1 MILLYRVL
9 KPVAQKLG
17 PIQAL
22 ILKDEG
28 FKMSCIRQRPLILK
42 ISGSATGLLKMDQ
55 AKKLQEKYKLT
66 LSENPWLTLDS
77 ASQEGPL
84 KVFFKLERLS
94 LGSEFGLGSKP

>member
-55 AKKLQEKYKLT
+55 AKKLKEKYKLT
-66 LSENPWLTLDS
+66 FSENPWLTLDS
-77 ASQEGPL
+77 ASLE
-84 KVFFKLERLS
+84 VFFKLERLS
-94 LGSEFGLGSKP
+94 LGSEFG

>member
-28 FKMSCIRQRPLILK
+28 FKMNCFRQK
-42 ISGSATGLLKMDQ
+42 AFNF
-55 AKKLQEKYKLT
+55 
-66 LSENPWLTLDS
+66 ENL
-77 ASQEGPL
+77 
-84 KVFFKLERLS
+84 RLS
-94 LGSEFGLGSKP
+94 YWST